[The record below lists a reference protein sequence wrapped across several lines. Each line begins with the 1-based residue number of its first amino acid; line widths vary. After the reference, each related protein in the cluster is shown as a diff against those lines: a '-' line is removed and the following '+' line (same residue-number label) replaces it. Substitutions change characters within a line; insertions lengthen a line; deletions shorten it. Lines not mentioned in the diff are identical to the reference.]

1 MRASSLLLPLALAA
15 ASHDACAAP
24 VSYIHTW
31 TPQQLVAAS
40 GAVQHTLD
48 IRTWALQTL
57 GTDRIQVLSGRLR
70 LGFSDDTD
78 TLIDRGLLG
87 YDGQTV
93 TNSAYRGTR
102 DGISGLITQ
111 RVVTDWQSRGFED
124 EIEEALVEGVGLS
137 AMARSASRQSVS
149 DGPVAETGR
158 SWSGWT
164 LNWWGYSGAETI
176 QRQGERHRT
185 TSYDGDFALDLSLGR
200 STLDDFGADG
210 RWSFSVGAAR
220 GDFLW
225 RNARIDLVVEAL
237 PPGQPVP
244 EPASWALALMGL
256 TCLALGRR
264 ADSGRGS
271 WSAV

>member
-1 MRASSLLLPLALAA
+1 MKASSILLLFALAA
-15 ASHDACAAP
+15 ASHGACAAP

-31 TPQQLVAAS
+31 APQQQVSGS

-48 IRTWALQTL
+48 IRAWALQTL
-57 GTDRIQVLSGRLR
+57 GTDRFQVLSGRLR

-78 TLIDRGLLG
+78 ALIDRGLLG
-87 YDGQTV
+87 YDGQTI

-111 RVVTDWQSRGFED
+111 RVVTEWQSRGFED
-124 EIEEALVEGVGLS
+124 EIEEALIEGVGLS
-137 AMARSASRQSVS
+137 ATARSASRQSVT
-149 DGPVAETGR
+149 DGPAVETGR

-164 LNWWGYSGAETI
+164 LNWWGHSGTETI
-176 QRQGERHRT
+176 RRQGERYRT
-185 TSYDGDFALDLSLGR
+185 TRYDGDFSLDLNLGR

-225 RNARIDLVVEAL
+225 RNARVDLVVEAL
-237 PPGQPVP
+237 PPSQRVP
-244 EPASWALALMGL
+244 EPVSWALALVGL
-256 TCLALGRR
+256 AGLALRGRGNGGRGRR
-264 ADSGRGS
+264 L
-271 WSAV
+271 AV